1 MNSIA
6 PALLMFNEG
15 DDEAYKQKAVKKSL
29 LEIVP
34 GAQEAVKAMHYL
46 FNSDYVTGQTLHL
59 NGGRH
64 LK

>member
-1 MNSIA
+1 
-6 PALLMFNEG
+6 MFNEG
-15 DDEAYKQKAVKKSL
+15 DDEAYKQKALKKSL
-29 LEIVP
+29 LETVP

-46 FNSDYVTGQTLHL
+46 LNSDYITGQTLHL